1 MIRASVRSAGERLL
15 GWVLW
20 GALMAFLTTLRGQ
33 EAASP
38 AIRSFLGTYCAEC
51 HGPEKQKGERRF
63 DHLALPIVKADG
75 LIEVQ
80 AIIDQL
86 NLGEM
91 PPAEAKKNPA
101 PAEVAAV
108 VAHLTQLVADA
119 HTRLASTGG
128 KTVLRRLNRREY
140 LNTVSDLFALNLA
153 MFDPTTKFPRDQS
166 VQHMDNIG
174 DALKTSGYLLAQYVD
189 AADQIVEKALSSTE
203 PPRER
208 TWHFDDN
215 FQQQPELRYSHG
227 RVQNFRYMCLYE
239 SAQSTQHE
247 GAYGPLLAFAQG
259 VPADGYYEIR
269 VKAEAKNR
277 QHPYDPKIFGTDPA
291 MPFRLGIVAGQAKI
305 GPLHQPQPIEPQLG
319 ETVVKDDVAEWYT
332 FRVWLDRGFTPR
344 FTFPNGTLSIRTTWN
359 RILRQYNASFPV
371 EVRDTTGIVVAREVV
386 QRHGFPPHIRIHEV
400 EIRGP
405 LNPMWPTASQR
416 AILGDTPFTPARTR
430 EILTTFAT
438 RAYRRPVRPAEID
451 RLAAVVAGRQQ
462 SGRLPFDALKDGLKA
477 VLCSPA
483 FLYLAEPSSDAPTS
497 PASRLLNA
505 DALATRLS
513 YFLWSTTPD
522 AELTRSASTGELLQP
537 KFLLEQT
544 RRLLASPRADTF
556 VQGLLD
562 SWLNLR
568 TLGDMAPDRGTFVR
582 YYAEDLPSAMKRETY
597 LFTRDLLDRNA
608 SIVRFLDANYT
619 FANRPLARLYGLPNA
634 VDAATGH
641 EFRRIAVDPTQ
652 RGGLLGQA
660 SVLTVSANGVETSP
674 VTRGVWLLE
683 NILGTPPAP
692 PPDNVPPIDP
702 DIRGAKSRGEILTK
716 HRDNPSCYECHRK
729 IDPLGFA
736 LEKFDPIGAWRQSY
750 DKGAPIDTSGEL
762 PGGQRFADV
771 AGLKRVL
778 VERKSQF
785 ARMLTERLLTYAC
798 GRRVEPFDR
807 PAIDAIIVATKPT
820 DYPFRDL
827 IEQVVLSQTFRSK

>member
-1 MIRASVRSAGERLL
+1 MIRASVRSAGERVL
-15 GWVLW
+15 GWVFW
-20 GALMAFLTTLRGQ
+20 GALMAFLTTLRAQ

-38 AIRSFLGTYCAEC
+38 AIRSFLGTYCGEC

-203 PPRER
+203 PPPER
-208 TWHFDDN
+208 TWHFNDN

-319 ETVVKDDVAEWYT
+319 ETVVKDDVAEWHT

-359 RILRQYNASFPV
+359 RILRQYNSSFPV
-371 EVRDTTGIVVAREVV
+371 EVRATTGIVVAREVV

-451 RLAAVVAGRQQ
+451 RLSAVVEGRQQ

-483 FLYLAEPSSDAPTS
+483 FLYLAEPSSDTPTS
-497 PASRLLNA
+497 PASRILNA

-608 SIVRFLDANYT
+608 SIVRFIEADYT

-702 DIRGAKSRGEILTK
+702 DIRGAKSRREILTK

-736 LEKFDPIGAWRQSY
+736 LENFDPIGAWRQSY

-798 GRRVEPFDR
+798 GRRVELLDR

>member
-20 GALMAFLTTLRGQ
+20 GALMAFLTTLCAQ

-319 ETVVKDDVAEWYT
+319 ETVVKDDVAEWHT

-702 DIRGAKSRGEILTK
+702 DIRGAKSRREILTK

>member
-1 MIRASVRSAGERLL
+1 MIRQSARSPVGRLL
-15 GWVLW
+15 A
-20 GALMAFLTTLRGQ
+20 GALFSALACFPPTLGAQ
-33 EAASP
+33 DTATP
-38 AIRSFLGTYCAEC
+38 AIRTFLGTYCAEC
-51 HGPEKQKGERRF
+51 HGPEKQKAERRF
-63 DHLALPIVKADG
+63 DQLALPIVKADT
-75 LIEVQ
+75 LLEVQ
-80 AIIDQL
+80 DIIDQL

-91 PPAEAKKNPA
+91 PPEKAKKHPA

-108 VAHLTQLVADA
+108 VAHLTQLAA
-119 HTRLASTGG
+119 AAQARLASTGG
-128 KTVLRRLNRREY
+128 QTVLRRLNRREY

-189 AADQIVEKALSSTE
+189 AADQIVEKALATPK
-203 PPRER
+203 PPAER
-208 TWHFDDN
+208 TWRFTDN

-259 VPADGYYEIR
+259 VPADGTYEIR

-277 QHPYDPKIFGTDPA
+277 QHPYDQKIFGTDPA
-291 MPFRLGIVAGQAKI
+291 MPFRLGVVAGQAKV

-319 ETVVKDDVAEWYT
+319 ETIVKDEVAEWHT

-359 RILRQYNASFPV
+359 RILRQYNSSFPA
-371 EVRDTTGIVVAREVV
+371 ELRDTTGIVVAREVV

-405 LNPMWPTASQR
+405 LNPAWPTASQR
-416 AILGDTPFTPARTR
+416 AILGDQPFTPDRTR

-438 RAYRRPVRPAEID
+438 RAYRRPVLPDEVD
-451 RLAAVVAGRQQ
+451 RLLAVVARRQQ
-462 SGRLPFDALKDGLKA
+462 SGQTPFDALKDGLKT

-483 FLYLAEPSSDAPTS
+483 FLYLAEPSSAVSAAP
-497 PASRLLNA
+497 ADRRLNA
-505 DALATRLS
+505 HALAARLS

-522 AELTRSASTGELLQP
+522 PELTRSANTGELLQP
-537 KFLLEQT
+537 NVLLAQT
-544 RRLLASPRADTF
+544 RRLLASPRADAF
-556 VQGLLD
+556 IHGLLD

-568 TLGDMAPDRGTFVR
+568 TLGDMAPDRGTFLR
-582 YYAEDLPSAMKRETY
+582 YYAEDLQSAMKRETQ

-608 SIVRFLDANYT
+608 SIVRFLDADYT

-634 VDAATGH
+634 IDGATGH
-641 EFRRIAVDPTQ
+641 EFRRIPVDPTQ

-660 SVLTVSANGVETSP
+660 SVLTVSANGIETSP
-674 VTRGVWLLE
+674 VIRGVWLLE

-702 DIRGAKSRGEILTK
+702 DIRGAKSMREILTK
-716 HRDNPSCYECHRK
+716 HRDNPSCFECHRK

-736 LEKFDPIGAWRQSY
+736 LEKFDPIGAWRQTY
-750 DKGAPIDTSGEL
+750 EKNAPIDTSGEL
-762 PGGQRFADV
+762 PGGHRFADV

-778 VERKSQF
+778 VERKPQF

-798 GRRVEPFDR
+798 GRRVEPLDR
-807 PAIDAIIVATKPT
+807 PAIDAILAATKPA

-827 IEQVVLSQTFRSK
+827 LEQVVLSPTFRSK